1 MYHENRSLSLI
12 LYPDLLYCSYG
23 GLTSP
28 SSQILPF
35 LQMAAKK
42 DCATCIYNSPSAQ
55 ADGVQDA
62 ELVCAP
68 G

>member
-28 SSQILPF
+28 SAQILPF

-42 DCATCIYNSPSAQ
+42 DCATRICNLPSAQ
-55 ADGVQDA
+55 ADGVQA
-62 ELVCAP
+62 AVLVCALS
-68 G
+68 